1 MSECWKARKNE
12 WTVRSNQWA
21 KNQQGE
27 PMTLPEILG
36 EEEKSVEEEFGHIP
50 FTKSGH
56 GSPMIGPS
64 SRPGRLKDG

>member
-1 MSECWKARKNE
+1 
-12 WTVRSNQWA
+12 
-21 KNQQGE
+21 
-27 PMTLPEILG
+27 MTLPEILG